1 MTIGPFNVAP
11 DGTLSRR
18 APDLQPIVRYAWRG
32 RPCAASVT
40 DEALTLSG
48 YAGRIPSTAER
59 GADRAA
65 ALEALGDLR
74 QELPDGTELHLLPDH
89 RMVLR
94 HAAPPVGGA
103 ISLVSEMVRFAMA
116 MDPYLDRLA
125 AAGAV
130 PAVGASGRAKT

>member
-1 MTIGPFNVAP
+1 MLLTIGPFNVAP
-11 DGTLSRR
+11 DGALSPR
-18 APDLQPIVRYAWRG
+18 APDLRPIVRYAWRG
-32 RPCAASVT
+32 HPCAAEVT
-40 DEALTLSG
+40 DAALTISG

-65 ALEALGDLR
+65 ALAAWEELRLG
-74 QELPDGTELHLLPDH
+74 LPEGVDLHLLPDH

-94 HAAPPVGGA
+94 RSAPAVNGA

-116 MDPYLDRLA
+116 MDPYLERLE

-130 PAVGASGRAKT
+130 PRSSGSAKT